1 MSIEIKIN
9 GTDKSSEIDFESVK
23 LNRSLTN
30 QVDTFEFR
38 IRRANSSGYKPTLED
53 EIEIIEDGT
62 TIFGGL
68 IIEMSEEIE
77 AFLEYTYCVAKDYSF
92 DMDRNLVVRVYQ
104 NESVE
109 NIIIDM
115 VNNIFPAGYTT
126 TNVVCPTII
135 NYIAFNY
142 EYPSKCL
149 QQLAQLANC
158 DWYVD
163 NSKNLF
169 FFTQGSNASPFNLT
183 DINGKYVYNSL
194 VINKNIT
201 NIRNSIT
208 VRGGVY
214 AGNSFTEHKTADGIQ
229 LTFTQAYAYTNIV
242 VKVGGVT
249 KTVGVDNV
257 DDPALFDCLYNFTE
271 KAVKFKTATIPSIGA
286 DVSVTGNPSLPVIT
300 KLTDMSSTAQYGVF
314 EFKIVDKTLNSKEAA
329 RDRARAEISAW
340 AEQINDG
347 NFDTRETGLATGQKI
362 HIDSTNRGINQ
373 DYIISRIESR
383 LDTPKRFIHSI
394 TLVTSQTYGMVE
406 FLQKLL
412 INQDKQIV
420 INDNE
425 ILDFVDSFFDSMTFT
440 DAIGTPTFTSGPY
453 IWGVSGGTDAV
464 WNFATYS

>member
-1 MSIEIKIN
+1 MSIQIKIN

-30 QVDTFEFR
+30 QVDTFEYR
-38 IRRANSSGYKPTLED
+38 IRRANSTGYKPTLED
-53 EIEIIEDGT
+53 EIQVIEDGT

-68 IIEMSEEIE
+68 IIEMTEEID
-77 AFLEYTYCVAKDYSF
+77 ALVEYTYCVAKDYSF

-115 VNNIFPAGYTT
+115 VNNILPAGYTT

-183 DINGKYVYNSL
+183 DTNGKYVYNSL

-201 NIRNSIT
+201 SIRNSIT

-214 AGNSFTEHKTADGIQ
+214 PGNTFTEHKTADGIQ

-242 VKVGGVT
+242 VTVGGVS
-249 KTVGVDNV
+249 KTVGIDNV
-257 DDPALFDCLYNFTE
+257 DDPASFDCLYNFAE
-271 KAVKFKTATIPSIGA
+271 KAVKFRTATIPSVGA
-286 DVSVTGNPSLPVIT
+286 DVSVSGNPSLPVIT

-347 NFDTRETGLATGQKI
+347 NFDTRETGLAK
-362 HIDSTNRGINQ
+362 
-373 DYIISRIESR
+373 
-383 LDTPKRFIHSI
+383 
-394 TLVTSQTYGMVE
+394 
-406 FLQKLL
+406 
-412 INQDKQIV
+412 
-420 INDNE
+420 
-425 ILDFVDSFFDSMTFT
+425 
-440 DAIGTPTFTSGPY
+440 
-453 IWGVSGGTDAV
+453 
-464 WNFATYS
+464 